1 MNDNIEK
8 RILISAVSN
17 KDPYSIKEIKDKQG
31 NAISQE
37 YSDGSLLSIIRK
49 YKKDNKRI
57 NEAYIYLTLET
68 AISESMGNT
77 YSKAIKNL
85 IPEIKIHFIPEGIIE
100 EVENQIRENCS
111 DIIEDN
117 QNMKIRLCYEK
128 LKSLKH
134 DKAIKEAHKFGKL
147 YGVLN
152 NVIDKI
158 KITEKSNYEII
169 FNLSSG
175 TSAMQSDIYMTAITT
190 REINSK
196 MIQVASPNES
206 SNWTLKLVD
215 VEEESL
221 KRLEQDEDKRIE
233 IKGSRAKE
241 ELMVNTQKIILL
253 ESIEE
258 SFRKNDY
265 AGVYNSLIS
274 YKNIIQNKDIIR
286 YAQNLY
292 YRYIG
297 NQKKAENGVYTG
309 NIKREE
315 LYPIIDDKDFNK
327 DIDYNQYKKMV
338 NIFMYSLERLNILKV
353 KVARDEINDW
363 LLIAESTI
371 ESLYKK
377 IIYKLCK
384 FDIDTIL
391 DNKDKII
398 VKLPTDFVDKNG
410 NEKAEKSYYADKIN
424 VNTWN
429 EYNYHKLLLK
439 GQPITDMIQP
449 NYLIKQLL
457 EQNGK
462 NINAFVLKNM
472 LFTIWENTKQNI
484 ELKNSIL
491 VLDELRNFRN
501 IAAHTEEFMT
511 REKLNVG
518 FKEQVKRTNSY
529 RIKNNETKLELKY
542 NNPIN
547 VIKEAEDIIYDILV
561 KIMPSKYLNF
571 LDQELDVY
579 NKIENNIINL
589 LRSEIV

>member
-1 MNDNIEK
+1 MEKQKMK

-17 KDPYSIKEIKDKQG
+17 KDPYTAKKIKDENG
-31 NAISQE
+31 NVIKKIDF
-37 YSDGSLLSIIRK
+37 SDGSLLSILRK
-49 YKKDNKRI
+49 YKRENQNID
-57 NEAYIYLTLET
+57 EAYIYLTLET
-68 AISESMGNT
+68 AIKETIGKT
-77 YSKAIKNL
+77 YSSAIKSL
-85 IPEIKIHFIPEGIIE
+85 FHDIQLHFIPEGVIE
-100 EVENQIRENCS
+100 EVEEQIHKNCS
-111 DIIEDN
+111 DILEDN
-117 QNMKIRLCYEK
+117 KINLIYERLK
-128 LKSLKH
+128 DLKH
-134 DKAIKEAHKFGKL
+134 EKAITEAHKYGKL

-152 NVIDKI
+152 KVIDKI
-158 KITEKSNYEII
+158 KFAEENYEIV

-175 TSAMQSDIYMTAITT
+175 SPAMQSDIYMTAITS
-190 REINSK
+190 REIKSK
-196 MIQVASPNES
+196 MFQVASPNERT
-206 SNWTLKLVD
+206 NWDLELID
-215 VEEESL
+215 VTDEALESL
-221 KRLEQDEDKRIE
+221 KQEEENRIKL
-233 IKGSRAKE
+233 KGSRANE
-241 ELMVNTQKIILL
+241 ELMINTQKIILL

-258 SFRKNDY
+258 SFRKHDY

-297 NQKKAENGVYTG
+297 NQKKAENGLYTG

-363 LLIAESTI
+363 LLIVESTI

-377 IIYKLCK
+377 IIYNICK

-391 DNKDKII
+391 DSKDKII
-398 VKLPTDFVDKNG
+398 VKLPVDFVDKNG
-410 NEKAEKSYYADKIN
+410 NEKSEKSYYADKIN

-429 EYNYHKLLLK
+429 ESNYHKLLLK
-439 GQPITDMIQP
+439 GKPITDMIQP

-462 NINAFVLKNM
+462 NINAFVLKNL
-472 LFTIWENTKQNI
+472 LFTIWENTQKNI
-484 ELKNSIL
+484 ELKNNIL

-518 FKEQVKRTNSY
+518 FKEQIVRTNNFK
-529 RIKNNETKLELKY
+529 IKNNEVKLELKY

-547 VIKEAEDIIYDILV
+547 AIKEAEDLIYDILT
-561 KIMPSKYLNF
+561 KIMPNKYLNL
-571 LDQELDVY
+571 LDQELNVY
-579 NKIENNIINL
+579 NKIEKNIINL
-589 LRSEIV
+589 LRSEII

>member
-17 KDPYSIKEIKDKQG
+17 KDPYNLKQIKDKSG
-31 NAISQE
+31 KVIDEE

-49 YKKDNKRI
+49 YKKENKNI
-57 NEAYIYLTLET
+57 DEAYIYLTLET
-68 AISESMGNT
+68 AIKEIVGNT
-77 YSKAIKNL
+77 YSNPIKNL
-85 IPEIKIHFIPEGIIE
+85 IPKIKIHFIPEGIIE
-100 EVENQIRENCS
+100 EVENQILENCS

-117 QNMKIRLCYEK
+117 QNEKIILFYERLK
-128 LKSLKH
+128 DLKH
-134 DKAIKEAHKFGKL
+134 EKAIIEAHKFGKL

-152 NVIDKI
+152 NVIDRI
-158 KITEKSNYEII
+158 KLTEKSNYEII

-196 MIQVASPNES
+196 MIQVASPNDRT
-206 SNWTLKLVD
+206 NWDLKLID
-215 VEEESL
+215 ITDEAL
-221 KRLEQDEDKRIE
+221 KKLEQDEENRIK

-265 AGVYNSLIS
+265 AGVYNSLNS
-274 YKNIIQNKDIIR
+274 YKNIIQNKDIIY

-297 NQKKAENGVYTG
+297 NQKEAEKGIYSG

-315 LYPIIDDKDFNK
+315 LYPIIDDEDFNK
-327 DIDYNQYKKMV
+327 NIDSSKYKQMV
-338 NIFMYSLERLNILKV
+338 SIFMYSLERLNIMKV
-353 KVARDEINDW
+353 KVARKEINDW

-371 ESLYKK
+371 ESMYKK
-377 IIYKLCK
+377 ILYKICN
-384 FDIDTIL
+384 FDVDKIL
-391 DNKDKII
+391 DKKGRII
-398 VKLPTDFVDKNG
+398 IKLPNNFVNKNG
-410 NEKAEKSYYADKIN
+410 NEKVKDHYSADKIN
-424 VNTWN
+424 CDTWN
-429 EYNYHKLLLK
+429 KNNYHQLLLK
-439 GQPITDMIQP
+439 NKPITEFITP
-449 NYLIKQLL
+449 EYLIKPIL